1 VAHDFNNLLA
11 AISGYGELLTLSLAD
26 RPDLQ
31 ADTNEIINAAR
42 RASEMTAQLLAFSR
56 RQPIAL
62 ESLDL
67 NLMVEDLLR
76 MLRRLLQNEVQL
88 QTELHPRPLIVVADR
103 GQMAQVL
110 MNLIVNAR
118 DAMPEGGTLTIRTA
132 RHDEP
137 EGPDLAAGRYVRV
150 TVADTGHG
158 MAPEVAERAFEPFF
172 TTKPAGQGTG
182 LGLAL
187 VHAVVT
193 EHHGFVDVD
202 SRLGEGTTFVVW
214 LPKAEGLPSEE
225 PARGP
230 PPQGDGEV
238 VLAVDDEPEVLAA
251 LEEMLA
257 ALGYE
262 PAGFGDSREAL
273 AAYRARPG
281 HYEAL
286 VSDEVM
292 PGLTG
297 TQLAIELRRINP
309 ALPILIASGYGGSGF
324 ETRALSAG
332 VNRVLK
338 KPYRMNE
345 IAEVL
350 ASFFAAAR

>member
-1 VAHDFNNLLA
+1 FRDDSSNVAVMGDPTRLH
-11 AISGYGELLTLSLAD
+11 
-26 RPDLQ
+26 
-31 ADTNEIINAAR
+31 
-42 RASEMTAQLLAFSR
+42 QLF
-56 RQPIAL
+56 
-62 ESLDL
+62 
-67 NLMVEDLLR
+67 
-76 MLRRLLQNEVQL
+76 
-88 QTELHPRPLIVVADR
+88 
-103 GQMAQVL
+103 
-110 MNLIVNAR
+110 MNLCSNAVQ
-118 DAMPEGGTLTIRTA
+118 AMDQSGVLDVIIETESVPMPRKVRTG
-132 RHDEP
+132 EMP
-137 EGPDLAAGRYVRV
+137 PGEYVRITV
-150 TVADTGHG
+150 TDTGHG
-158 MAPEVAERAFEPFF
+158 IAPEVLDRIFEPFF

-193 EHHGFVDVD
+193 EHHGFVDVA

-214 LPKAEGLPSEE
+214 LPKAEGLPTEE

-230 PPQGDGEV
+230 PPQGHGEV

-257 ALGYE
+257 SLGYE
-262 PAGFGDSREAL
+262 PAGFGDSHEAL
-273 AAYRARPG
+273 AAYRASPG
-281 HYEAL
+281 RYEAL

-297 TQLAIELRRINP
+297 TQLAMELRRINP

-350 ASFFAAAR
+350 ASFFAAKG